1 MDKNII
7 NYTLFRIFQNNS
19 ALDAKLGLFNG
30 AMGDVIYL
38 CVLNNRLKS
47 KSLRLYIYDL
57 LQDIYNGI
65 LSESNYFFD
74 NGLLGIGWG
83 IQVLINLG
91 YLVSD
96 ENDVCEEID
105 DIFLACYNSKFDAN
119 NQYNAIGMV
128 LYAIIRQDV
137 LKCSI
142 YDILGKYN
150 LLDHA
155 IHHYIISRPI
165 LKESVSMDLK
175 FLLSSVKKTDHMGS
189 GITGCSYCHLNELL
203 NSGKL

>member
-30 AMGDVIYL
+30 TMGDVMYL

-74 NGLLGIGWG
+74 IGLLGIGWG

-128 LYAIIRQDV
+128 LYAIIRQDT
-137 LKCSI
+137 LKCPI

-155 IHHYIISRPI
+155 IHHYIISRPV

-175 FLLSSVKKTDHMGS
+175 FLLSSVEKTNHLGS

-203 NSGKL
+203 NNGKL